1 MHITIAV
8 LKCLGKYIEGSGLDF
23 AWEIS
28 GVCGSATVQQILEG
42 RHIYRGIQARTIT
55 VLADYT
61 LLMQVLLK
69 GEEKNEIDV
78 QIKEV
83 AFAYQSYTDQKTNE
97 AADAFKYPRLL
108 SYTED

>member
-1 MHITIAV
+1 M
-8 LKCLGKYIEGSGLDF
+8 G
-23 AWEIS
+23 
-28 GVCGSATVQQILEG
+28 QILEG
-42 RHIYRGIQARTIT
+42 RHIYRGIEAHTIT
-55 VLADYT
+55 VLAVYT

-97 AADAFKYPRLL
+97 AVDAFKSKIVELHRRLNKDDIF
-108 SYTED
+108 ERIIE